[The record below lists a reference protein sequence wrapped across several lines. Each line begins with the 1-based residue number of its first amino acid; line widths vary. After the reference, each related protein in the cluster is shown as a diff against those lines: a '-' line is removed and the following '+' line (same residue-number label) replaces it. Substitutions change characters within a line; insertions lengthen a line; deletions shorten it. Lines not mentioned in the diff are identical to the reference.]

1 MRLDLYHAKKNH
13 FYYVDFICL
22 HATHAFSF
30 GIPKGVIDTYLNK
43 KFPMEKYTITIDH
56 PITKFKKEIEK
67 IELCG
72 NWSEQLTSTSGEF
85 CVYAQLRWNKS
96 NGDIELSKINLLK
109 INAKEL
115 GELPSSISQS
125 LNATVLSLLD
135 GTCVYHMTEFMVKQI
150 ESIHVEETN
159 LYFKF

>member
-1 MRLDLYHAKKNH
+1 MLKRIIFIMLTLYVFMLA
-13 FYYVDFICL
+13 
-22 HATHAFSF
+22 HAFSI
-30 GIPKGVIDTYLNK
+30 GIPKGVIDTFLNK

-72 NWSEQLTSTSGEF
+72 NWSEKLTLTSGEF
-85 CVYAQLRWNKS
+85 CVDAQLRWNKR

-109 INAKEL
+109 INAKGL
-115 GELPSSISQS
+115 GELPRSIGQS

-135 GTCVYHMTEFMVKQI
+135 GTCVYHMTEFMGKHL
-150 ESIHVEETN
+150 ESIHVEETS
-159 LYFKF
+159 LSFKF